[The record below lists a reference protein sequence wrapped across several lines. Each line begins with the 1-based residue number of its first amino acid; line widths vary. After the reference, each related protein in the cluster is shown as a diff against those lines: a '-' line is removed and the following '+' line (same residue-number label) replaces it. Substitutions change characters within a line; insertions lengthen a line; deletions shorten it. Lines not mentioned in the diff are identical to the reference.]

1 MGVINEWRITNN
13 VKIAVSLL
21 QILLVVSAKYY
32 LNWFTVGKVIAKI
45 KRANFLSRH
54 SVVVNIIIMP
64 AIIVSCNVRNG
75 KYVHCADTV

>member
-1 MGVINEWRITNN
+1 MSKLPCQFVTDS
-13 VKIAVSLL
+13 VSC
-21 QILLVVSAKYY
+21 VSAKYY

-64 AIIVSCNVRNG
+64 AIIVNCNVRNG
-75 KYVHCADTV
+75 KYVHCAETV